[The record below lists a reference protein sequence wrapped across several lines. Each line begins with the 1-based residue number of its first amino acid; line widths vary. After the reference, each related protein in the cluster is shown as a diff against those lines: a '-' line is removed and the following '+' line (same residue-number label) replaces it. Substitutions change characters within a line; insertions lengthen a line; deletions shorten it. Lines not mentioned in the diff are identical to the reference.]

1 MGEGGTRRYSKVNIR
16 VQHLPITAR
25 AVKRPEEDRTAPT
38 RYNQSVPPRI
48 AIPVPH
54 STDPEYAERSLPQ
67 YERAI
72 EMAGGEPVRIPLDQ
86 PPAEVMKL
94 IERCDAVL
102 LPGSK
107 ADVDPA
113 KYDAPRDPQTAAAD
127 AGRDT
132 VDELLLQDAYN
143 MRKPVL
149 GICYGLQILNVYR
162 TGTLIQHIESPVN
175 HAAGRKVAIAHTV
188 EVAPESKLQRI
199 LQPNVEA
206 SGERAAERRQ
216 NAAHGVSRGWEAENG
231 RAPEERKKSGH
242 TAAEGTPLVVRVNSS
257 HHQAADVVGDGLRA
271 VARSPQ
277 DGVIEALEGTSPD
290 HFVLA
295 VQWHPERSVDED
307 EPSRAIFH
315 ALVDAARVRHEK
327 LKGEFESV

>member
-1 MGEGGTRRYSKVNIR
+1 MSS
-16 VQHLPITAR
+16 
-25 AVKRPEEDRTAPT
+25 PT
-38 RYNQSVPPRI
+38 GACPRYNQSVQPRI

-54 STDPEYAERSLPQ
+54 STDPEYAKRSMPQ

-113 KYDAPRDPQTAAAD
+113 KYDAARDPKTAAAD

-175 HAAGRKVAIAHTV
+175 HAAGRQVAVAHNV
-188 EVAPESKLQRI
+188 EVTPGSRLAGIVASS
-199 LQPNVEA
+199 VET
-206 SGERAAERRQ
+206 SD
-216 NAAHGVSRGWEAENG
+216 G
-231 RAPEERKKSGH
+231 RKF
-242 TAAEGTPLVVRVNSS
+242 VVPVNSS
-257 HHQAADVVGDGLRA
+257 HHQAADKPGDGLRV

-277 DGVIEALEGTSPD
+277 DGVIEAVEGTSRD

-307 EPSRAIFH
+307 EPSRAIFR
-315 ALVDAARVRHEK
+315 ALVHAARLRHEK